1 MIRRVAVGLGIL
13 AAAAGVAHASRRIE
27 ASRAAQTEGAQVL
40 YLPSGRYLKAASL
53 GFPELMADLV
63 YIWSIQY
70 YGHYEA
76 QDRFRYLEHVY
87 GNVISELDPR
97 YVDPYLIGS
106 MIMSMEANDPEMALR
121 LLDKGIAANPDEW
134 ILAFEAGFVCFHTLH
149 DHARA
154 ARYFQKAI
162 DAPGSPDVIRRM
174 HAEMYNKMGDRRT
187 SLRHWQEVMN
197 LAKNDYVRDV
207 SRAHVH
213 DLTIEI
219 HLEDLRAAIAGW
231 RERTGAFPPDL
242 GALVRAGLLAQV
254 PRDPE
259 GLSYAYDRATGEVS
273 SRSRFRLYRRSGA

>member
-1 MIRRVAVGLGIL
+1 MIRRVAAGVVIL

-27 ASRAAQTEGAQVL
+27 AAVAARSEGAQVL

-76 QDRFRYLEHVY
+76 GDRFRYLEHIY
-87 GNVISELDPR
+87 GSVISELDPR

-121 LLDKGIAANPDEW
+121 LLDKGIAANPKEW

-154 ARYFQKAI
+154 AGYFQKAI
-162 DAPGSPDVIRRM
+162 DVPGSPAVIRRM

-187 SLRHWQEVMN
+187 SLRHWQEVMELGEN
-197 LAKNDYVRDV
+197 AYVRDTA
-207 SRAHVH
+207 SAHIH
-213 DLTIEI
+213 DLAIEI
-219 HLEDLRAAIAGW
+219 DLEDLRAAIAAF
-231 RERTGAFPPDL
+231 REHAGAFPPDL
-242 GALVRAGLLAQV
+242 DALVRAGLMARV

-259 GLSYAYDRATGEVS
+259 GLAYAYDPVTGEPS
-273 SRSRFRLYRRSGA
+273 SRSRYRLYRRSGA